1 MSAIVEVK
9 YFNTFL
15 LKKVM
20 SNVPLDYK
28 PVYGGSMGI
37 PTDIGGYPT
46 PDLITTPDD
55 KAYKEWVIE
64 ESRIQGGYNDT
75 SVDLGVKAYVVDND
89 TGASIR
95 ENSLIYSGVYNSR
108 TGTNNTNQFSI
119 AEDITKSLDPANG
132 SIQKL
137 YAEDTNLI
145 IFQENKVSR
154 ALIDKDAI
162 YSAEGGGTI
171 TSSYAVIG
179 DIMPYAGNYGISK
192 DPTSFAVFGY
202 RKYFTDRYRNSVL
215 RLSQDGITEISE
227 FGMTDFFRDT
237 FNDIS
242 SPQYGQGNII
252 GGWDTY
258 NKQYVISLQTSI
270 SDPISKYATLNF
282 DDSVNGFTSLFTF
295 KPSQFFSVRDKV
307 YTINS
312 GSMWIHYSD
321 NVAVGSFY
329 GVNSPSSIT
338 FVFNENSSVSKN
350 FKTVSYEGD
359 NGWQVDSF
367 ISDAQ
372 RFDPSSTVGQW
383 ISTNDTTALVPS
395 YIKGSYDSL
404 GNMYPSPLTQP
415 VFHYG
420 FDRKENKYYA
430 NLTNNSLATSEE
442 VIYGAQ
448 MSGIKGRYATVTM
461 STDNATNPGGFKE
474 LWSVGSEYVMSSY

>member
-1 MSAIVEVK
+1 MAAIVEVK

-15 LKKVM
+15 LKKVI
-20 SNVPLDYK
+20 SDTPLDYK
-28 PVYGGSMGI
+28 PIYGGSRGI
-37 PTDIGGYPT
+37 PASIGGYPT
-46 PDLITTPDD
+46 PDLITTHND
-55 KAYKEWVIE
+55 KEWVIE

-75 SVDLGVKAYVVDND
+75 TVDLGVKAYVVDDD

-108 TGTNNTNQFSI
+108 TGTNNTNQFSV

-179 DIMPYAGNYGISK
+179 DIIPYAGNYGISK

-227 FGMTDFFRDT
+227 LGMADFFRDT
-237 FNDIS
+237 FNSIS

-258 NKQYVISLQTSI
+258 NKQFVLSLQTGI
-270 SDPISKYATLNF
+270 TDPISRYSTINF
-282 DDSVNGFTSLFTF
+282 DDSVNGFTGFFTF

-307 YTINS
+307 YTMNS
-312 GSMWIHYSD
+312 GGLWKHYSTSSP
-321 NVAVGSFY
+321 VGSFY
-329 GVNSPSSIT
+329 GTSYPSSIT
-338 FVFNENSSVSKN
+338 FVFNENPSVAKN
-350 FKTVSYEGD
+350 FKTVNYEGD

-372 RFDPSSTVGQW
+372 KYDPSPTVGQW
-383 ISTNDTTALVPS
+383 ISTSDTVALVPS
-395 YIKGSYDSL
+395 YIKGSYDNL
-404 GNMYPSPLTQP
+404 GNMYPTPLTQP

-420 FDRKENKYYA
+420 FNRKENKYYA
-430 NLTNNSLATSEE
+430 NLTNNSSAISEE
-442 VIYGAQ
+442 VIFGAQ
-448 MSGIKGRYATVTM
+448 MSGIKGRYATVTV